1 MGLRKTRNEESWTDC
16 GENKTSLKIYKI
28 IFSIAKDRNQWIA
41 YRTPEE
47 TSERSG
53 DCWWGGGGS
62 QGGKGAKRMFRDLD
76 GFIRKNQAQNG
87 LKMSFFFFFGL
98 FFHVFPW
105 FCPLHVFL
113 PLDYFFFFFST
124 TLCSMWDLSFL
135 TRSWTSGPYSGS
147 TVLTLDHQGS
157 PMDHF
162 VLNNFSSF
170 FVFSALLFSLLLPLF
185 FIPSFFYTPRPNQN
199 EAL

>member
-1 MGLRKTRNEESWTDC
+1 MGLRKTGNEESWTDC
-16 GENKTSLKIYKI
+16 GENKTFLKIYKI
-28 IFSIAKDRNQWIA
+28 IFSIAKDRNQWIDCC
-41 YRTPEE
+41 TPEE

-87 LKMSFFFFFGL
+87 LKMSFFFFLVFSSM
-98 FFHVFPW
+98 FFPDFVPCMCF
-105 FCPLHVFL
+105 FL
-113 PLDYFFFFFST
+113 WITFFFFFST

-147 TVLTLDHQGS
+147 TES
-157 PMDHF
+157 
-162 VLNNFSSF
+162 
-170 FVFSALLFSLLLPLF
+170 
-185 FIPSFFYTPRPNQN
+185 
-199 EAL
+199 